1 MCKLKVDVH
10 ILPCVF
16 FTFNWLTL
24 IPEMHFFEVS
34 PWYSFLFT
42 LQRQKKVC
50 NPGDEA
56 MMKIHKKL
64 FIGISLNVTFSFISQ
79 KLQGVWRWNFR
90 FAIRKIRAFIWNQKI
105 HYFRLSPVELECDR
119 HKGLQAHVH
128 WTATTHPNGNTKS
141 EIKII

>member
-1 MCKLKVDVH
+1 MGKLSPICTCEKQWGTDQLWRKQIICKLKVDVH

-42 LQRQKKVC
+42 LQRQKKSMQ
-50 NPGDEA
+50 PGDEA

-64 FIGISLNVTFSFISQ
+64 FIGIPLNVTFSSYLQ

-90 FAIRKIRAFIWNQKI
+90 FAIRKIRAFTSGWAPWN
-105 HYFRLSPVELECDR
+105 
-119 HKGLQAHVH
+119 
-128 WTATTHPNGNTKS
+128 
-141 EIKII
+141 